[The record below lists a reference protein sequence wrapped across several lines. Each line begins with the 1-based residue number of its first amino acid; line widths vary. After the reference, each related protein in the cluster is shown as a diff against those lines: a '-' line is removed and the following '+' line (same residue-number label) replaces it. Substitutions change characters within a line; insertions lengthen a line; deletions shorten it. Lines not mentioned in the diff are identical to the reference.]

1 MKKTT
6 FALPKLKFMA
16 HSKGTEKADE
26 RIEVVESAL
35 SRSEQFIENNQKP
48 LIIGVLAI
56 ALVVVAY
63 FGINRYFIEPKQK
76 EALTQMFMA
85 QKFFES
91 DSLQKALY
99 GDGNSM
105 GFIEIADEYS
115 STKAGNLACYY
126 AGISLLKKGEF
137 NDAIKYLDKFESND
151 HILSAMAKG
160 AKGDA
165 YLELNQ
171 SDKAA
176 SQYMNAAKTNPNEF
190 TSPMF
195 LMKAG
200 NTYELIGNYADA
212 LKAYEQLK
220 ADFPTTTDGRN
231 ADKYI
236 ARAQAKTGK

>member
-1 MKKTT
+1 
-6 FALPKLKFMA
+6 MA
-16 HSKGTEKADE
+16 KSKGTQKAEE

-35 SRSEQFIENNQKP
+35 SKTEQFIETNQKP
-48 LIIGVLAI
+48 LVIGILAI
-56 ALVVVAY
+56 ALVVVSY
-63 FGINRYFIEPKQK
+63 FGINKYFIDPKENKAQVQMFVAQRYF
-76 EALTQMFMA
+76 EA
-85 QKFFES
+85 

-99 GDGNSM
+99 GDGNDM
-105 GFIEIADEYS
+105 GFIEIVDEFG

-137 NDAIKYLDKFESND
+137 NEAIKYLDKFEGDD
-151 HILSAMAKG
+151 HILAAMAKG

-176 SQYMNAAKTNPNEF
+176 NQYVNAAKTKPNDF

-200 NTYELIGNYADA
+200 NTYEIMGRYEEAA
-212 LKAYEQLK
+212 KIYEQLK
-220 ADFPTTTDGRN
+220 TDYPTTTDGRN
-231 ADKYI
+231 AEKYYS
-236 ARAQAKTGK
+236 RAKAKSGK